1 MNVMNAQLLRIALV
15 AVFIQ
20 MAGLLSAQS
29 DFRFH
34 LVEVPLT
41 GFQGVQSF
49 VLGEYNGLWLVT
61 GGRTD
66 GLHRRQPF
74 AAFDAAGGN
83 NQLQVINPETGQ
95 VWSVSSSTFSPP
107 VAEQLAATNIQFFQ
121 QDSMLYL
128 IGGYGYS
135 ALEGDHITFPNLIAI
150 RLPAA
155 IRAIQEGVS
164 PVSFIRQ
171 SAPDER
177 LRVTGGVL
185 LNMQGTYY
193 LAGGQK
199 FMGRYN
205 PMGPSHGPGFE
216 QEYTDAIRRFN
227 ISDNGTDLF
236 ISNFSEWT
244 SAQHLHR
251 RDYNAVPQVFPDG
264 RTGFTMFSGVFQ
276 PDVDLPWLNTVDVDS
291 TGYSV
296 NNQFSQL
303 LNQYHTAHLPVYD
316 ASVNAMHTVF
326 FGGIGRYYVD
336 SATGLLKDDPNVP
349 FVRTISR
356 VTRYSNGT
364 MDEVKTGDMPGL
376 MGSGAEFV
384 PLSDADFYDENGILQ
399 LQQTPDSMLVGHI
412 IGGIHSTAP
421 NIFFTNTGTESTAS
435 ARLYRVYLVKGT
447 TTGETFPE
455 TVSTGLTLNVTPN
468 PVTDDAVIGIEL
480 MEKSKVSIRVTD
492 SFGRLLLFVN
502 DRDLEAGKQQ
512 IPLHLGFLPRG
523 TCVATVTVNGKAA
536 GSVKLSRK

>member
-1 MNVMNAQLLRIALV
+1 
-15 AVFIQ
+15 
-20 MAGLLSAQS
+20 
-29 DFRFH
+29 
-34 LVEVPLT
+34 
-41 GFQGVQSF
+41 
-49 VLGEYNGLWLVT
+49 
-61 GGRTD
+61 
-66 GLHRRQPF
+66 
-74 AAFDAAGGN
+74 
-83 NQLQVINPETGQ
+83 
-95 VWSVSSSTFSPP
+95 
-107 VAEQLAATNIQFFQ
+107 
-121 QDSMLYL
+121 
-128 IGGYGYS
+128 
-135 ALEGDHITFPNLIAI
+135 
-150 RLPAA
+150 
-155 IRAIQEGVS
+155 
-164 PVSFIRQ
+164 
-171 SAPDER
+171 
-177 LRVTGGVL
+177 
-185 LNMQGTYY
+185 MQGTYY